1 VTASEREGAAEG
13 ARETMR
19 RTHAMKDEFV
29 DFVSRLAR
37 VETPTQHPETMKE
50 IHGIIGPELEGLGY
64 DVRIVPGRVSGD
76 HLYARPKGRRRGAP
90 GQLLIGHTDTV
101 WPLGTLERMPVRI
114 EDGRLEGPGTLDM
127 KGGLTMILFALRV
140 LKALDREP
148 AVTPVIFL
156 NSDEEVG
163 SPDSKA
169 WIARLAR
176 AVERALVVEPALG
189 PDGRLKTARKGIG
202 RFDISVKGRAAHA
215 GLDPGAGASAIL
227 ELSYVIQELYALN
240 DPERGTTVN
249 VGTIDGGTRP
259 NVVAAAARAAVDVR
273 VTSMEIGRR
282 VEESVRAIRPKVPG
296 VTIDVTGGIRIPPL
310 ERTPRNRELWHVAQA
325 LGNDLGLDLQ
335 ESLAG
340 GGSDGN
346 TTSQFTATLDGLGCV
361 GDGAHA
367 DHEHIVIDPT
377 LDRCAL
383 LAGLLMAPPRPRAVE
398 PRDAE
403 TV

>member
-1 VTASEREGAAEG
+1 
-13 ARETMR
+13 
-19 RTHAMKDEFV
+19 
-29 DFVSRLAR
+29 
-37 VETPTQHPETMKE
+37 
-50 IHGIIGPELEGLGY
+50 
-64 DVRIVPGRVSGD
+64 
-76 HLYARPKGRRRGAP
+76 
-90 GQLLIGHTDTV
+90 
-101 WPLGTLERMPVRI
+101 
-114 EDGRLEGPGTLDM
+114 
-127 KGGLTMILFALRV
+127 
-140 LKALDREP
+140 
-148 AVTPVIFL
+148 
-156 NSDEEVG
+156 
-163 SPDSKA
+163 
-169 WIARLAR
+169 
-176 AVERALVVEPALG
+176 VERALVVEPALG

>member
-1 VTASEREGAAEG
+1 
-13 ARETMR
+13 
-19 RTHAMKDEFV
+19 
-29 DFVSRLAR
+29 
-37 VETPTQHPETMKE
+37 
-50 IHGIIGPELEGLGY
+50 
-64 DVRIVPGRVSGD
+64 
-76 HLYARPKGRRRGAP
+76 
-90 GQLLIGHTDTV
+90 
-101 WPLGTLERMPVRI
+101 MPVRI

-148 AVTPVIFL
+148 AITPVIFM

-169 WIARLAR
+169 WVARLAR
-176 AVERALVVEPALG
+176 AVDRALVVEPALG
-189 PDGRLKTARKGIG
+189 LDGRLKTARKGIG
-202 RFDISVKGRAAHA
+202 RYDISVKGRAAHA

-240 DPERGTTVN
+240 DPKRGTTVN
-249 VGTIDGGTRP
+249 VGMIDGGTRP

-282 VEESVRAIRPKVPG
+282 VEESVRAIQAKVPG

-325 LGNDLGLDLQ
+325 LGNDMGLDLQ

-398 PRDAE
+398 TRDAE